1 MVTKRRPG
9 RIQGYSCMACR
20 SRFPWGPTLYGC
32 PACGQNLEIEMN
44 IDALR
49 GKVTRESLA
58 GARLPGHWRFLPLM
72 PLDTPPP
79 TLARRQPARSPVASV
94 GATPLYRSRGLEG
107 RLGVGPIYL
116 KDETR
121 QPSAS
126 LKDRASSVVVARG
139 LEEGAKVI
147 SAAST
152 GNAGAS
158 LACMGASTGATTV
171 IFVPRTAPRAKVAQ
185 LQTFGAHVLLIDGS
199 YDTCFDLCAQISR
212 THGWYNRSTGV
223 NPVTREGK
231 KTCAFEIALD
241 LKFEVPDLVMVSVGD
256 GNILSGLG
264 KGFVELK
271 QLELIDRVP
280 KLIGVQSD
288 RSNAIARA
296 WREQRPV
303 RPVEAQTRA
312 DSISVD
318 LPRDA
323 LGALTAIERT
333 EGFMM
338 EVSDEEIL
346 RAVAR
351 LGREEGLFAEP
362 AAAAAV
368 AGLFA
373 LVEQGRFKRD
383 RSVCVVITGSG
394 LKDVDAALS
403 VSSPAPV
410 VAPRAPAIEEAL
422 SRVGVL

>member
-1 MVTKRRPG
+1 MKARRG
-9 RIQGYSCMACR
+9 RIAGYRCLACR

-32 PACGQNLEIEMN
+32 PACNQNLEVELDIE
-44 IDALR
+44 ALR
-49 GKVTRESLA
+49 GKVTRDTLA
-58 GARLPGHWRFLPLM
+58 RGRLPGHWKFLPLL

-79 TLARRQPARSPVASV
+79 VLARRSHPRSPVASV
-94 GATPLYRSRGLEG
+94 GATPLYRSRGLEQ
-107 RLGVGPIYL
+107 RLGIGPIYL

-139 LEEGAKVI
+139 LEEGAKII

-185 LQTFGAHVLLIDGS
+185 LQTFGAHVLLVDGT
-199 YDTCFDLCAQISR
+199 YDTCFDLCAEVSR
-212 THGWYNRSTGV
+212 AHGWFNRSTGV
-223 NPVTREGK
+223 NPITREGK
-231 KTCAFEIALD
+231 KTCAFEIALE
-241 LKFEVPDLVMVSVGD
+241 LAFEVPDLVLVSVGD
-256 GNILSGLG
+256 GNIISGLG

-271 QLELIDRVP
+271 QLGLIERVP

-288 RSNAIARA
+288 RSNAITRA
-296 WREQRPV
+296 WRDHKPV
-303 RPVEAQTRA
+303 QPVEAQTRA

-323 LGALTAIERT
+323 IGALTALERT
-333 EGFMM
+333 EGFMI

-351 LGREEGLFAEP
+351 LGRDEGIFAEP
-362 AAAAAV
+362 AAAASV
-368 AGLFA
+368 AGLIA
-373 LVEQGRFKRD
+373 LVEQGRLKRD
-383 RSVCVVITGSG
+383 RSVAVVITGSG

-403 VSSPAPV
+403 VSPPAPV
-410 VAPRAPAIEEAL
+410 VPATVSAIEEAL
-422 SRVGVL
+422 AREGVL

>member
-1 MVTKRRPG
+1 MSRKQS
-9 RIQGYSCMACR
+9 RIAGYSCLGCR
-20 SRFPWGPTLYGC
+20 SKYPWGPTMYLC
-32 PACGQNLEIEMN
+32 PACGQNLEIEL
-44 IDALR
+44 DYERLR
-49 GKVTRESLA
+49 GKISRESLA
-58 GARLPGHWRFLPLM
+58 RAKLPGHWRFLPLL

-79 TLARRQPARSPVASV
+79 VLAKKSNARSPLGSV
-94 GATPLYRSRGLEG
+94 GATPLYRSRGLEQ
-107 RLGVGPIYL
+107 RLKIGPIYL

-126 LKDRASSVVVARG
+126 LKDRASSVVIARG
-139 LEEGAKVI
+139 LEEGAKVF

-185 LQTFGAHVLLIDGS
+185 LQTFGAHVVLIDGS
-199 YDTCFDLCAQISR
+199 YDTCFDLCGVMSR
-212 THGWYNRSTGV
+212 EHGWFNRSTGV

-241 LKFEVPDLVMVSVGD
+241 LDFEVPELVIVSVGD

-271 QLELIDRVP
+271 RLGLIDRMP
-280 KLIGVQSD
+280 KMVGIQSE
-288 RSNAIARA
+288 RSNAIFRA
-296 WREQRPV
+296 WREQKPV
-303 RPVEAQTRA
+303 RAVEATTRA

-323 LGALTAIERT
+323 AGALAALERS

-351 LGREEGLFAEP
+351 LGRDEGIFAEP
-362 AAAAAV
+362 AAACAV
-368 AGLFA
+368 AGLIA
-373 LVEQGRFKRD
+373 MVEQGRLKRD
-383 RSVCVVITGSG
+383 RSVALVITGSG

-403 VSSPAPV
+403 VSTPAPI
-410 VAPRAPAIEEAL
+410 VAPSVAAISEAL
-422 SRVGVL
+422 ARDGVLRG